1 MSSCSV
7 MLSSVY
13 ARSFLLLMCSIALN
27 FELRK
32 RQVAPNSWNVVFG
45 ILRRERFRN
54 FSFEEVSLCSNYL
67 DCARNLSM
75 KLIARQKT
83 SVLLVPCSFK

>member
-1 MSSCSV
+1 MKDQGFTLSSCSV

-45 ILRRERFRN
+45 ILRREEFRH
-54 FSFEEVSLCSNYL
+54 FSFESVSLYNT
-67 DCARNLSM
+67 
-75 KLIARQKT
+75 LIARET
-83 SVLLVPCSFK
+83 YP